1 MRRAR
6 LWAPAVAAMV
16 CLLLAG
22 TSVADVSNVARGKML
37 YRRHCARCHG
47 HAGRGD
53 GPVGRMLQCKPV
65 DLTGLSEDGDFP
77 RQEVLDFLNHATLSC
92 EEMPDWRGVLT
103 QDDMGALLGFLET
116 IQAR

>member
-6 LWAPAVAAMV
+6 LWAPAAAAMA

-22 TSVADVSNVARGKML
+22 TAVADMSNVARGNVL

-53 GPVGRMLQCKPV
+53 GPVGRMLQCTPV
-65 DLTGLSEDGDFP
+65 DLTGLSGDGGFP
-77 RQEVLDFLNHATLSC
+77 RQEVLVFLNHAKLPC

-103 QDDMGALLGFLET
+103 QKDLNDLLDFLES